1 MLCMYKKHKKVFIFI
16 YIYMGNQHAERGNI
30 NEYIQCLLAVYWRS
44 VATAGGSLA
53 PLQNQYMDHN
63 ANNNLDK

>member
-1 MLCMYKKHKKVFIFI
+1 MLCMYEYRKHKNVFIFI
-16 YIYMGNQHAERGNI
+16 MGNQHAERGNI
-30 NEYIQCLLAVYWRS
+30 NEYIQCLLAVYRRS